1 MSNPL
6 TKSQFDSII
15 KDNVLKH
22 SGLKSSP
29 FLKQKMEK
37 RLTPKLPSTK
47 FWELKERISND

>member
-15 KDNVLKH
+15 RDNVLKH

-29 FLKQKMEK
+29 LFEAKDGEK
-37 RLTPKLPSTK
+37 AYTK
-47 FWELKERISND
+47 ASFNKILGVKRADFK